1 MEKHDVVIIG
11 GGPAGL
17 SAAIYCGRAQLD
29 TVILEKMAPGG
40 QMATT
45 TEIDNYPGFPNGA
58 DAVSLAM
65 DMSAQAERFGVKTQ
79 YKTVTD
85 FYKKGA
91 ETVLVTDR
99 GEEIEAKVVI
109 LAMGAEAR
117 ELGVKGE
124 REFRGRG
131 VSYCA
136 TCDGAFFK
144 GKTVAV
150 VGGGDTAAV
159 DAVFLSKICEKVYL
173 IHRRDTLRAAKIY
186 TSKLE
191 GKVDFLWDS
200 VVTEI
205 SGGEKVNQITV
216 KHVKS
221 GEEKQVQV
229 DGIFIAVGITPS
241 TQWLKGK
248 VDLDEGGFIRAGEST
263 ETSVPGVFVAG
274 DCRTK
279 LLRQVIT
286 AASDG
291 AVSAVMAEKYIEE
304 HEF

>member
-45 TEIDNYPGFPNGA
+45 TEIENYPGFPNGA

-65 DMSAQAERFGVKTQ
+65 DMSAQAERFGVKTE
-79 YKTVTD
+79 YKTVKD
-85 FYKKGA
+85 FRKNGA
-91 ETVLVTDR
+91 STILVTEQ
-99 GEEIEAKVVI
+99 GEEIEAKAVI
-109 LAMGAEAR
+109 FAMGANAR
-117 ELGVKGE
+117 ELGAKGE
-124 REFRGRG
+124 AEFRGRG

-150 VGGGDTAAV
+150 VGGGDTAAA
-159 DAVFLSKICEKVYL
+159 DAVFLAKICEKVYL

-191 GKVDFLWDS
+191 GSVTFLWDT
-200 VVTEI
+200 VVKEI
-205 SGGEKVNQITV
+205 HGENKVDSLTIQNL
-216 KHVKS
+216 KS
-221 GEEKQVQV
+221 GVEENLNV
-229 DGIFIAVGITPS
+229 DGVFIAVGITPS
-241 TQWLKGK
+241 TDWLEDK
-248 VDLDEGGFIRAGEST
+248 VERDASGFIKAGEDT
-263 ETSVPGVFVAG
+263 QTSVPGIFVAG

-279 LLRQVIT
+279 PLRQVIT

-291 AVSAVMAEKYIEE
+291 AVAAIMAEKYIDQN
-304 HEF
+304 EF